1 MRNDHLAKHMRTHES
16 PPGHGEERVNGDG
29 RMDKGFEAPPPAQ
42 ASSNAS
48 ASDAAD
54 PPLKLKCETDS
65 SVSSL
70 TGQSG

>member
-29 RMDKGFEAPPPAQ
+29 RMDKGFDAPPQ
-42 ASSNAS
+42 SSSNVS
-48 ASDAAD
+48 ASDATDA
-54 PPLKLKCETDS
+54 PLKLKCETDS

>member
-29 RMDKGFEAPPPAQ
+29 RMDKGFDAPTPPQ
-42 ASSNAS
+42 SSSNVS
-48 ASDAAD
+48 ASDTTE
-54 PPLKLKCETDS
+54 PPLKLKCETAP
-65 SVSSL
+65 SVSSV

>member
-29 RMDKGFEAPPPAQ
+29 RMDKGFDTPTTPQ
-42 ASSNAS
+42 SSSNV
-48 ASDAAD
+48 SDNTE
-54 PPLKLKCETDS
+54 PPLKLKCETDP
-65 SVSSL
+65 SVSSV